1 MMPPVEDLRAL
12 QDDCVRLDAERSAA
26 YAARDAAVLA
36 ARAVK
41 SQRAVAAELGVTYGA
56 VQDIERR
63 AKRLSTART
72 CSAEDG

>member
-1 MMPPVEDLRAL
+1 MNEHGDLRAL
-12 QDDCVRLDAERSAA
+12 QEECVRLDAECAAA

-36 ARAVK
+36 ARAAK
-41 SQRAVAAELGVTYGA
+41 SQRAIAKELGVTYGA

-72 CSAEDG
+72 CSEAGG